1 MSEREEGSNEEETT
15 EETEIEGKPSPREEF
30 SETSTLVDDGRFEI
44 EKYASRDVLTRASF
58 GEERVKRVVATADGF
73 VGRHLPV
80 RVDAMLYI

>member
-1 MSEREEGSNEEETT
+1 MAS
-15 EETEIEGKPSPREEF
+15 GKVVRGVLFPGNQLFRMEQLAVGPR
-30 SETSTLVDDGRFEI
+30 SHLVDDGRFEI